1 MASRRVSPTIQDI
14 PADGFRTESEAAGG
28 SESRSEPK
36 EKS

>member
-1 MASRRVSPTIQDI
+1 MVFRPISPTIQDI